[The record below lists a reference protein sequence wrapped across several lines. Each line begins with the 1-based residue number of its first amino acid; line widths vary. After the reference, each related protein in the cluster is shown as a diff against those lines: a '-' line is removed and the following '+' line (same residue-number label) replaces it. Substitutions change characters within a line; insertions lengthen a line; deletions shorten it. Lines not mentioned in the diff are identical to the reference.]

1 MTSLDPDRI
10 KIGNLVKDAASGY
23 IGIAYLK
30 LIEMNGN
37 IRFGVQPQCKEGE
50 TGTLPESHYMDH
62 AILDVIGDG
71 IADRAAPQQ
80 PILYA
85 IGDKVRDSVS
95 GFEGTI
101 TNVMIYLNGCIHYGV
116 ATERMSPLEGKYV
129 SDVLTQERLVKTGVK
144 EAVAAAPR
152 SGTGGPNTRAPRASI
167 RA

>member
-1 MTSLDPDRI
+1 MALDPDRI
-10 KIGNLVKDAASGY
+10 KLGNLVKDAASGF
-23 IGIAYLK
+23 IGTAYLK
-30 LIEMNGN
+30 TVEMNGN

-50 TGTLPESHYMDH
+50 VGALPESHYLDH
-62 AILDVIGDG
+62 ALLDVIGDG

-80 PILYA
+80 PILFS
-85 IGDKVRDSVS
+85 IGDKVRDTVS

-101 TNVMIYLNGCIHYGV
+101 TTYLIYLNGCVHYGV

-129 SDVLTQERLVKTGVK
+129 SDVLSQERLVKIGVK

-152 SGTGGPNTRAPRASI
+152 SGTGGPTTRAPRASI